1 MKFTLSWLKNH
12 LETDASVDDIS
23 RTLTAIGL
31 EVEDV
36 ADNAA
41 ALKDFT
47 VAEILETTQHPD
59 ADRLRVCRVNSDAGE
74 LQIVCG
80 APNARAGIKVALAK
94 VGAVIPNGGFTIK
107 QSKIRGIE
115 SCGMLCSADELGL
128 GTDNGGIMEL
138 PESAVIGQPIA
149 EVLGL
154 NDVLI
159 EINITPNRGDCLG
172 VHGIARDLA
181 AAGLGKLKA
190 LSLSREGKAYEAI
203 SSTGSPRSTRD
214 SEECPI
220 SITLA
225 TPHCKQFV
233 GCVVRG
239 VKNGDSPEWLQQRLK
254 AIGLRPISALVDITN
269 FMAFAHARPLHVYD
283 MKKLCGGITVR
294 EGLAGEQFLALNDKT
309 YTLEG
314 GECVIT
320 DESGVLGFGGVIG
333 GASTGVDATTTDV
346 LLECAWFEPEH
357 IARIGRTHGVLSDAR
372 YRFERGVDH
381 AFLEQGA
388 AIAVNMIQ
396 ELCGGTPSEFS
407 VIGNVPDYK
416 HEIAFDAAFTNQLSG
431 VEIAENEQLR
441 ILESLGFEVIR
452 HPASA
457 DKQGS
462 GSFGDAAQAKASQHD
477 IVVTPPSWRPD
488 VHGKAD
494 VAEEVLRI
502 FGFDNVPSVPMPKLA
517 KVNESALDASQ
528 RLQSKARRTFASRG
542 LMETHSFAF
551 IEQRKA
557 QWFGAT
563 EPLLK
568 LVNPISADLD
578 TMRPNLLPN
587 LIDSALRNM
596 ARGTKSLGL
605 FEVGAQYE
613 GARPKQQR
621 SMAAAI
627 RIGNADDKQWN
638 TPARAVDCFD
648 AKADA
653 LALLA
658 LAGIDAEKVQVL
670 SSASAWYH
678 PGRSGTLCLGPKLV
692 LAYFGELHPATLLS
706 MDCKERVVACEVFL
720 DALPIPKKKVAVALK
735 SSDFQAV
742 DRDFAFVTP
751 ETLASETLLKALRG
765 ADKSL
770 VQQVKLFDVY
780 QGKGVEDGFKSLAV
794 TVKLQATDRTLKD
807 DEIEAVAKKLLD
819 AAHGVGAKLRA

>member
-12 LETDASVDDIS
+12 LETEVSVDEIS

-47 VAEILETTQHPD
+47 VAEILEATQHPD
-59 ADRLRVCRVNSDAGE
+59 ADRLRVCRVKSDAGE

-107 QSKIRGIE
+107 QSKIRGVE

-128 GTDNGGIMEL
+128 GSDSAGIMEL

-154 NDVLI
+154 NEVVI

-190 LSLSREGKAYEAI
+190 LPLSRGGIADEAI
-203 SSTGSPRSTRD
+203 SSTGSPRFARD
-214 SEECPI
+214 SEKCPI

-233 GCVVRG
+233 GCVVKG

-269 FMAFAHARPLHVYD
+269 FMAFACARPLHVYD
-283 MKKLCGGITVR
+283 LKKLRGNITVR
-294 EGLAGEQFLALNDKT
+294 EAKAGEQFLALNDKE
-309 YTLEG
+309 YTLAG

-320 DESGVLGFGGVIG
+320 DDSGVLGFGGVIG
-333 GASTGVDATTTDV
+333 GATTGVDETTTDV

-357 IARIGRTHGVLSDAR
+357 IAKVGRTHAILSDAR
-372 YRFERGVDH
+372 YRFERGVDP

-388 AIAVNMIQ
+388 AIAVNMIE

-407 VIGNVPDYK
+407 VTGSAPEWK
-416 HEIAFDAAFTNQLSG
+416 REIAFDAAFTNQLGG
-431 VEIAENEQLR
+431 VTIDEKEQLR
-441 ILESLGFEVIR
+441 ILESLGFTR
-452 HPASA
+452 TAH
-457 DKQGS
+457 G
-462 GSFGDAAQAKASQHD
+462 
-477 IVVTPPSWRPD
+477 VTPPSWRPD

-494 VAEEVLRI
+494 IAEEILRI
-502 FGFDNVPSVPMPKLA
+502 FGFDNVPSVSMPKLA
-517 KVNESALDASQ
+517 KVSESALDSAQ
-528 RLQSKARRTFASRG
+528 LLQAKARRTLAARG

-557 QWFGAT
+557 EWFGAK
-563 EPLLK
+563 EPFLK

-587 LIDSALRNM
+587 LIDGAVRNV
-596 ARGTKSLGL
+596 ARGVKSLGL

-613 GARPKQQR
+613 GAAPKQQR
-621 SMAAAI
+621 SVATAI
-627 RIGNADDKQWN
+627 RIGNADDKQWSA
-638 TPARAVDCFD
+638 PARAVDCFD

-658 LAGIDAEKVQVL
+658 LVGIDAEKVQVMNT
-670 SSASAWYH
+670 APEWYH
-678 PGRSGTLCLGPKLV
+678 TGRSRSLCLGPKLV
-692 LAYFGELHPATLLS
+692 LAHFGELHPATLLS

-720 DALPIPKKKVAVALK
+720 DALPISKKKAAVALK
-735 SSDFQAV
+735 TSDFQSV
-742 DRDFAFVTP
+742 DRDFAFITP
-751 ETLASETLLKALRG
+751 ENITSETLLKALRG
-765 ADKSL
+765 ADKTL

-794 TVKLQATDRTLKD
+794 TVKLQAADRTLKD

-819 AAHGVGAKLRA
+819 AAQGVGAKLRA